1 MTADAPTSAAAT
13 GSSGASAGAPL
24 LELTR
29 IRAGYGDFQA
39 LFDISLEVRAGE
51 IVTLIGANGAG
62 KTTTLRVISGAVRA
76 TSGTVRFDGH
86 DVTGLPAHAMP
97 ERGISHVPE
106 NRQLFPFMTVEE
118 NLDLGAYNP
127 RSRPRARETLD
138 ELLQLFPRLQERR
151 RQLAGTLSGGEQQ
164 MVAIARG
171 LMAAPRLLLLDE
183 PSLGL
188 SPKVTEEVFARVQDI
203 RQRGVTVLIVEQNV
217 VDGLSIS
224 DRGYVVE
231 HGRVVMQGDARD
243 LLRDE
248 QVRAAYL
255 GL

>member
-1 MTADAPTSAAAT
+1 MTADAAAA
-13 GSSGASAGAPL
+13 SARPAATAAAAPL
-24 LELTR
+24 LELTA

-86 DVTGLPAHAMP
+86 DVTGLPAHTMP

-106 NRQLFPFMTVEE
+106 GRQLFPFMTVEE

-127 RSRPRARETLD
+127 RSRARARETLD
-138 ELLQLFPRLQERR
+138 EMLQLFPRLQERR

-171 LMAAPRLLLLDE
+171 LMAAPRLVLLDE

-188 SPKVTEEVFARVQDI
+188 SPKVTEEVFGRVQDI
-203 RQRGVTVLIVEQNV
+203 RKRGVTVLIVEQNV
-217 VDGLSIS
+217 VDALSIA

-231 HGRVVMQGDARD
+231 NGRVVMQGDAKD

-248 QVRAAYL
+248 KVRAAYL

>member
-1 MTADAPTSAAAT
+1 MTA
-13 GSSGASAGAPL
+13 APL
-24 LELTR
+24 LELTA
-29 IRAGYGDFQA
+29 IRAGYGDFEA
-39 LFDISLEVRAGE
+39 LFDISLEVQAGE

-76 TSGTVRFDGH
+76 GSGTVRFDGH
-86 DVTGLPAHAMP
+86 DITGLPSHAMP

-106 NRQLFPFMTVEE
+106 GRQLFPFMTVEE
-118 NLDLGAYNP
+118 NLDLGAYNR
-127 RSRPRARETLD
+127 RSRPRARDTLD

-188 SPKVTEEVFARVQDI
+188 SPKVTEEVFGRVQDI
-203 RQRGVTVLIVEQNV
+203 RKRGVTVLIVEQNV
-217 VDGLSIS
+217 VDALSIA

-231 HGRVVMQGDARD
+231 NGRVVMQGDAKD

-248 QVRAAYL
+248 KVRAAYL

>member
-1 MTADAPTSAAAT
+1 MTTSP
-13 GSSGASAGAPL
+13 APL
-24 LELTR
+24 LTVSGV
-29 IRAGYGDFQA
+29 RASYGDLQA

-62 KTTTLRVISGAVRA
+62 KSTTLRVISGAVRA
-76 TSGTVRFDGH
+76 TGGSVRFDGH
-86 DVTGLPAHAMP
+86 DISALPAHAMP

-106 NRQLFPFMTVEE
+106 GRQLFPFMTVEE
-118 NLDLGAYNP
+118 NLDLGAYNR
-127 RSRPRARETLD
+127 RSRPRARAALD
-138 ELLQLFPRLQERR
+138 EQLELFPRLKERR

-171 LMAAPRLLLLDE
+171 LMSQPRLLLLDE

-188 SPKVTEEVFARVQDI
+188 SPKVTEEVFIRVKDI
-203 RQRGVTVLIVEQNV
+203 RDRGVTVLIVEQNV
-217 VDGLSIS
+217 VDGLGIS

-231 HGRVVMQGDARD
+231 NGRVTMQGAAGE
-243 LLRDE
+243 LLRDDKI
-248 QVRAAYL
+248 RAAYL

>member
-1 MTADAPTSAAAT
+1 MTSSAL
-13 GSSGASAGAPL
+13 L
-24 LELTR
+24 LELTEV
-29 IRAGYGDFQA
+29 RAGYGEFQA
-39 LFDISLEVRAGE
+39 LFDISLEVRTGE

-62 KTTTLRVISGAVRA
+62 KTTTMRVISGAIRA

-106 NRQLFPFMTVEE
+106 GRQLFPFMTVEE
-118 NLDLGAYNP
+118 NLGLGAYNP
-127 RSRPRARETLD
+127 RSRPRARATLG
-138 ELLQLFPRLQERR
+138 EMLELFPRLQERR

-188 SPKVTEEVFARVQDI
+188 SPKIAEEVFARVQDI
-203 RQRGVTVLIVEQNV
+203 RKRGVTVLIVEQNV
-217 VDGLSIS
+217 VDALSIS

-231 HGRVVMQGDARD
+231 HGRVVLQGDAGT
-243 LLRDE
+243 LLHDE
-248 QVRAAYL
+248 KVRAAYL

>member
-1 MTADAPTSAAAT
+1 MTA
-13 GSSGASAGAPL
+13 L
-24 LELTR
+24 LELAH
-29 IRAGYGDFQA
+29 IRAGYGDLQA
-39 LFDISLEVRAGE
+39 LFDISLQVNPGE

-62 KTTTLRVISGAVRA
+62 KTTTLRVISGSLRA
-76 TSGTVRFDGH
+76 TGGTVTFDGR
-86 DVTGLPAHAMP
+86 DITSRPAHTMA

-106 NRQLFPFMTVEE
+106 GRQLFPHMTVEE

-127 RSRPRARETLD
+127 RSRPRARAALD
-138 ELLQLFPRLQERR
+138 EQLDLFPRLKERR

-188 SPKVTEEVFARVQDI
+188 SPKVTEEVFARIQDI
-203 RQRGVTVLIVEQNV
+203 GKRGVTVLIVEQNV
-217 VDGLSIS
+217 VDGLTIS
-224 DRGYVVE
+224 NRGYVVE
-231 HGRVVMQGDARD
+231 HGRVILQGAAQD
-243 LLRDE
+243 LLRDDK
-248 QVRAAYL
+248 VRAAYL